1 MNKKPLIL
9 GIESSCDETAASLIT
24 ENEQGIPIVLSNIVS
39 SQVDVHKEFGG
50 VVPELEAR
58 SHMEK
63 IDWIV
68 LKAINK
74 SGRKI
79 EEIDAV
85 ASTAGPGLIV
95 CLSVG
100 LSFGKAFASALNKPF
115 IAVNHLEGHAL
126 SPKLNSKLNYP
137 YLLLLISGGHS
148 QFLSVKGLGNYKRLG
163 TTIDDALGEAF
174 DKTAKL
180 LGI

>member
-1 MNKKPLIL
+1 MSKKPLIL
-9 GIESSCDETAASLIT
+9 GIESSCDETAASIIT

-50 VVPELEAR
+50 VVPELAAR

-68 LKAINK
+68 QKAIND

-100 LSFGKAFASALNKPF
+100 LSFGKAFASAIEKPF
-115 IAVNHLEGHAL
+115 IAVNHLEGQLLRLLHL
-126 SPKLNSKLNYP
+126 SLLFFYHYHQLLFELSNRFFP
-137 YLLLLISGGHS
+137 YEILQLAQEQHLRTPYEHQL
-148 QFLSVKGLGNYKRLG
+148 GLKQY
-163 TTIDDALGEAF
+163 
-174 DKTAKL
+174 
-180 LGI
+180 